1 MSHLQKVKEVR
12 KLKFALL
19 VRYSLALSWAR
30 KAKTFRLRKIIKT
43 SYATIQIK
51 STEKTNL
58 ILSKH
63 TKNIKSKKKLVT
75 VGQH

>member
-19 VRYSLALSWAR
+19 VRYSLALSRAR
-30 KAKTFRLRKIIKT
+30 KTKIFRLRKIIKT
-43 SYATIQIK
+43 SYTTIQIK

-58 ILSKH
+58 ILFKH
-63 TKNIKSKKKLVT
+63 NKNIESKKKL
-75 VGQH
+75 